1 MKKLVYLVLTA
12 AVLTGLVVSCAPPS
26 ATPAPPPTNTPMST
40 PATESGEPTSTSA
53 PAQAEVTSEP
63 VTLTFWHSY
72 GGSRGEEME
81 ALIAE
86 FNETRPYITVES
98 VYGGNL
104 WTMRD
109 KLLTAIAGEVGP
121 DVSQIDQFWCAELA
135 DSGGLIKMGD
145 LIAADPD
152 VDPADFYD
160 KVWETAI
167 YNDEIWTMPFSFSN
181 IVLYYN
187 KALFQEAGLD
197 PEDPPETWDELVEMG
212 KQLTIDKDGDGIPD
226 QWGLT
231 FPLEA
236 NQGTVYYWL
245 AFLWQNG
252 GELFNEDF
260 TKSMFNEQPGVEA
273 LQFWI
278 DLVHTHQIVP
288 LAPPEEGFT
297 NGLIAMQCA
306 STSSLSI
313 YRQQLGYDLGT
324 AFMPKK
330 EKYATGVGG
339 ANLAIF
345 TTTPDVDASWEFV
358 KWMTSQGINLRWSQ
372 ASGYLPLR
380 PAVVE
385 SEEYQA
391 YLAEEPLAQVILD
404 QMPYGVVRPNIPAYA
419 PGSREI
425 GLAVEGAVFGH
436 LDPKTVLDAAA
447 EKVDALLQE

>member
-1 MKKLVYLVLTA
+1 MKTFMYLMLTTA
-12 AVLTGLVVSCAPPS
+12 LLASLVVSCASPAATPTD
-26 ATPAPPPTNTPMST
+26 TPAPTP
-40 PATESGEPTSTSA
+40 TESP
-53 PAQAEVTSEP
+53 PEP
-63 VTLTFWHSY
+63 VTLTFWHAY
-72 GGSRGEEME
+72 GGDRGEEME

-86 FNETRPYITVES
+86 FNDTHPYIHIES

-109 KLLTAIAGEVGP
+109 KLLTAIAGGVGP

-145 LIAADPD
+145 LIAADAD

-160 KVWETAI
+160 KVWETAT
-167 YNDEIWTMPFSFSN
+167 YNGEIWTMPFSFSN
-181 IVLYYN
+181 IALYYN
-187 KALFQEAGLD
+187 KKLFREAGLD

-212 KQLTIDKDGDGIPD
+212 KQLTIDKDGDGTPD

-236 NQGTVYYWL
+236 NRGTIYYWL

-260 TKSMFNEQPGVEA
+260 TKSKFNEEPGVEA

-278 DLVHTHQIVP
+278 DLVHTHKIVP
-288 LAPPEEGFT
+288 LAPPEKGFP
-297 NGLIAMQCA
+297 NGLIAMKFTSTA
-306 STSSLSI
+306 SLYS
-313 YRQQLGYDLGT
+313 YRHKYLGDDLGM

-358 KWMTSQGINLRWSQ
+358 KWMTSKEINLRWSM

-385 SEEYQA
+385 SDEYQA

-425 GLAVEGAVFGH
+425 GLAVEEAVFGN

-447 EKVDALLQE
+447 EKVDAMLQE